1 MIQVP
6 GGLNDLL
13 LTVGDYTG
21 IVLIV
26 DGIEV
31 SLKKKGKSSV
41 MRGIKLESEFLLNT
55 FVVKE

>member
-21 IVLIV
+21 VVLIV

-31 SLKKKGKSSV
+31 ALQKKGKSSV
-41 MRGIKLESEFLLNT
+41 MRGIKLESEFLLNK
-55 FVVKE
+55 FGVKE